1 VRDYLGVARECGIA
15 EEKIE
20 AVRSVVMAI
29 SACSIANR
37 AEIDSVLPE
46 EQQKAFSRFYE
57 LSEKNQALGTRTT
70 RLVQLAAALV
80 NGCPT

>member
-1 VRDYLGVARECGIA
+1 VAKAHGVSD
-15 EEKIE
+15 EKAE

-37 AEIDSVLPE
+37 VEGSSFLPK

-57 LSEKNQALGTRTT
+57 STQENQTLGTRIT
-70 RLVQLAAALV
+70 RFVQLAAALV
-80 NGCPT
+80 NGCST

>member
-1 VRDYLGVARECGIA
+1 MAREQGIA

-37 AEIDSVLPE
+37 VETESILPE
-46 EQQKAFSRFYE
+46 KQQKAFSRFYE
-57 LSEKNQALGTRTT
+57 ATESNRELGARETRM
-70 RLVQLAAALV
+70 VQIAAALV